1 MQKIYLSA
9 FALGTAQ
16 LTKLLTLACQIKIE
30 KEEEEK
36 EKEEEKEEEKYLAVQ
51 TVSWIINWTDC
62 FCRASSRFD
71 AGGFKYVV

>member
-9 FALGTAQ
+9 FASGTVQ

-36 EKEEEKEEEKYLAVQ
+36 EEEEAEKEKYLAVQ
-51 TVSWIINWTDC
+51 TMSWIINWTDC
-62 FCRASSRFD
+62 VGLASSRFD
-71 AGGFKYVV
+71 AGGFKYGM